1 MAVLARG
8 TREPTRSELSDVD
21 LHPPPKSG
29 TLPAEAEQSPSSGAT
44 PRQNQF
50 AELAFRYVTAFSW
63 WQGMAIAQR
72 CDRWLA
78 CAGFQGA

>member
-1 MAVLARG
+1 M
-8 TREPTRSELSDVD
+8 SDVD